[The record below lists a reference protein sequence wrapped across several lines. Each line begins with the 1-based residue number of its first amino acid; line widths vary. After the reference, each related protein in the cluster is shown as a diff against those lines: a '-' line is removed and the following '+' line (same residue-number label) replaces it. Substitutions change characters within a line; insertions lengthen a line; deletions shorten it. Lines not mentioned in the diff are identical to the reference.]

1 MYQEDSHVM
10 DYIAYLKDYY
20 KTQFAHPGSDGKWPN
35 IQIDRYIE
43 LSIAKDCQFSH
54 ENALQFSLSSVKKG
68 IDELV
73 SRKETI
79 GLRGIAC
86 LQANGAPHKGVL
98 IIGAPGIGKTSLV
111 RWLCLGWAQG
121 KLLQHYEPMV
131 ILLQLRDRCLI
142 TAKSIGE
149 IINPDTS

>member
-1 MYQEDSHVM
+1 MKH
-10 DYIAYLKDYY
+10 
-20 KTQFAHPGSDGKWPN
+20 
-35 IQIDRYIE
+35 
-43 LSIAKDCQFSH
+43 
-54 ENALQFSLSSVKKG
+54 ALQFSLSSVKKG

-79 GLRGIAC
+79 GIRGIAC
-86 LQANGAPHKGVL
+86 QTIANGAPHKGVL

-121 KLLQHYEPMV
+121 KLLQHYDMV

-149 IINPDTS
+149 TGIHTHTDITIMTMSSTRQYLKG